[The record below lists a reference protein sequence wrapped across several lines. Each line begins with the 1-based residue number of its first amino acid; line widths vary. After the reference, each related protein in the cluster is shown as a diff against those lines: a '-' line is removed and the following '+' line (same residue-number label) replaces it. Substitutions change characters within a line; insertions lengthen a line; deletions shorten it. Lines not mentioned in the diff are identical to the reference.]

1 MRYNRSA
8 FTLIEVL
15 ISIVLL
21 GIILT
26 GLYKMLNQQRDTNIR
41 LFNYLQNSLERDKVI
56 SVLYKDIL
64 YSDGNITLNSDEFDR
79 ICIDSTRNSLYGLG
93 LAKVCWL
100 VEKDEHNLLRVEGN
114 SYQLPLNSDT
124 QKFVKIDETLKHIKL
139 FDIYRQ
145 KKSGDILVVAQVD
158 SKAPYTFLVQGIKQP
173 PKPKKRKKKD
183 NNGTKSNKDNKTIKL
198 KSKSLFM

>member
-15 ISIVLL
+15 ISVALL

-124 QKFVKIDETLKHIKL
+124 QKFVKIDETLKDMKL

-145 KKSGDILVVAQVD
+145 KKSGDILVVAQAGG
-158 SKAPYTFLVQGIKQP
+158 KAPYTFLIQGIKQP

-183 NNGTKSNKDNKTIKL
+183 NNGTKSNIDNNQSAEMTTNVKY
-198 KSKSLFM
+198 